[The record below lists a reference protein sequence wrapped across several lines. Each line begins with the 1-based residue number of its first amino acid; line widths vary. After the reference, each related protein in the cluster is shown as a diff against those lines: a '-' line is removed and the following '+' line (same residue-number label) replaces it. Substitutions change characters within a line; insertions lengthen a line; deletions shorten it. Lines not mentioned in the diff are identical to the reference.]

1 MLGVCLLSVLFA
13 LAPGIAAQA
22 PPADPSPAEEPES
35 GFTLGTNYPNPFNPE
50 TRIPFEL
57 HEGLFSDGRT
67 AIVSVRFYNVL
78 AQPIASAIALN
89 HPSGRVPLV
98 GLEYVSPGQYEAYWD
113 GRDQSGR
120 EVASG
125 IYFVEL
131 TVNDVTIVDRMYV
144 AK

>member
-1 MLGVCLLSVLFA
+1 MRRILGVYSLSALFA
-13 LAPGIAAQA
+13 VAPGIAAQT
-22 PPADPSPAEEPES
+22 PPDPLPGAEPES
-35 GFTLGTNYPNPFNPE
+35 GFTLGQNYPNPFNPE

-98 GLEYVSPGQYEAYWD
+98 GLEYVSPGQFEAYFT
-113 GRDQSGR
+113 GS
-120 EVASG
+120 
-125 IYFVEL
+125 
-131 TVNDVTIVDRMYV
+131 
-144 AK
+144 